1 MKRLAIIA
9 ASALVLAGCQ
19 DSSDVL
25 APGAAPEAAPALS
38 AAGNGEYVPGQILV
52 RFRSR
57 ASASSTASANGGSLK
72 AEILDRLFV
81 MSVPAGR
88 ELNVI
93 SALSHNPN
101 VEFAEPDYI
110 RTYGLPCSLG
120 DCAAP
125 LDTYFG
131 YKWDHHNDGTLNNS
145 TGALVVNTGKADA
158 DIDWLEAHQQLGA
171 FTGSVV
177 IGVIDTGVFGAHV
190 DLAGRVLPGYDF
202 VNNDA
207 DPADDDGHGT
217 HVAGIAA
224 AGGDNNLGVTGVAYG
239 ANVKI
244 LPIKVCGPSGCPSS
258 AIVAGIRYAAD
269 NGANVI
275 NLSLGGRFGS
285 TSEQQALQY
294 ALGKDVLPFCA
305 TGNDGSR
312 TAISYP
318 AKFPECVAVG
328 ATDWL
333 DTKASYSNAGN
344 EIDVSAPGGDSENAN
359 GYSYILSTYN
369 DGGYGFVAGT
379 SQATPQAAGLGGLL
393 YATGMRGAASIRSR
407 IQTTADDLGTS
418 GWDKS
423 FGHGRI
429 NVYRAINDLR

>member
-1 MKRLAIIA
+1 LKRLAIIA

-25 APGAAPEAAPALS
+25 APGAAPEAAPTLS

-57 ASASSTASANGGSLK
+57 ANAASTASANGGSLK

-101 VEFAEPDYI
+101 VEFAEPDYV
-110 RTYGLPCSLG
+110 RTYGLSCSLG

-145 TGALVVNTGKADA
+145 TGALVVNTGKVDA

-177 IGVIDTGVFGAHV
+177 IGIIDTGVFGAHV

-285 TSEQQALQY
+285 ASEQQALQY

-312 TAISYP
+312 TSISYP